1 MPGKATDS
9 THAILRDLTQC
20 DSGDDCRRHSADAE
34 PATPMAG
41 DGPPTSGQVRGMA
54 RYYSGNLSFQPQS
67 SRRRYANGI
76 NFASF

>member
-41 DGPPTSGQVRGMA
+41 DGAADERP
-54 RYYSGNLSFQPQS
+54 S
-67 SRRRYANGI
+67 SRHGSLLQR
-76 NFASF
+76 